1 MNYIKIISNFFTT
14 PHALAHEVYVL
25 TPDAVK
31 QAMTSVSPN
40 PFNAVPGHAAL
51 FIGWGLAC
59 AILFIG
65 MLSLSVN
72 KAFERVFDPVLFRLK
87 KFAPLL
93 SRLTL
98 GASLFASGYYGAV
111 FGPELPLS
119 HLFGNVHVASIVLMV
134 AGAFIVFGFL
144 TRLIA
149 GLGIMFFASLIFA
162 YHGYMLT
169 YLNYLGE
176 LLIVFIIG
184 GGRWSIDRS
193 VPLLSKIENTIRTWT
208 VILEPY
214 SFLILRVF
222 FGLAIFFAS
231 FYAKFVHS
239 NLALETVNQY
249 HLTNYFHFTPLFL
262 VLGAFLVEAIFG
274 LCFIFGIEVR
284 FMALLF
290 TGFLTLSILFFGEAV
305 WPHIVLFGVTMALF
319 CHGYDR
325 YTLEVALFQ
334 RHKPGE
340 PVL

>member
-1 MNYIKIISNFFTT
+1 MFNFFTI

-31 QAMTSVSPN
+31 DAVTLASPN

-51 FIGWGLAC
+51 FIVWGLLC

-65 MLSLSVN
+65 ILSLSVN
-72 KAFERVFDPVLFRLK
+72 RACERVFDPHLYKLK

-98 GASLFASGYYGAV
+98 GASLFASGYYQAI

-119 HLFGNVHVASIVLMV
+119 NLFGNVHVASLVLMI
-134 AGAFIVFGFL
+134 AGLFIVFGLF
-144 TRLIA
+144 TRLVA

-162 YHGYMLT
+162 YHSYMLT

-176 LLIVFIIG
+176 LFIVFIIG
-184 GGRWSIDRS
+184 GGRWSIDRA
-193 VPLLSKIENTIRTWT
+193 VPFLSKIENTIRTWT
-208 VILEPY
+208 IILEPY
-214 SFLILRVF
+214 TFLILRVF
-222 FGLAIFFAS
+222 FGFAVFYAS
-231 FYAKFVHS
+231 FYAKFIHS

-262 VLGAFLVEAIFG
+262 VLGAFLVEAVIG
-274 LCFIFGIEVR
+274 ACFMLGIEVR
-284 FMALLF
+284 FIALLF

-305 WPHIVLFGVTMALF
+305 WPHIVLFGVTAALF
-319 CHGYDR
+319 CHGYDK
-325 YTLEVALFQ
+325 YTVEVALFQ
-334 RHKPGE
+334 RKRPGE